1 MSSIITWCRDEE
13 VSTKKNRPI
22 EEKESIRWINTA
34 LSAKQNI
41 SNAGMIT
48 VVGDRESDIFEIF
61 ERIPDQK
68 THLIVR
74 ASHDRKLADGEKISE
89 FLAHEVYM
97 GTHELR
103 LRVNVRHVQQL
114 FLSNML
120 HWHYVIQITKNRLL
134 FIVFLL

>member
-1 MSSIITWCRDEE
+1 MSSIITWCRDEG

-61 ERIPDQK
+61 ERIPIKD
-68 THLIVR
+68 TLD
-74 ASHDRKLADGEKISE
+74 SS
-89 FLAHEVYM
+89 
-97 GTHELR
+97 R
-103 LRVNVRHVQQL
+103 LSR
-114 FLSNML
+114 
-120 HWHYVIQITKNRLL
+120 
-134 FIVFLL
+134 